1 MAVYERSTVV
11 SAPLEDV
18 WDFHSTIDGLL
29 ALTPGWMNMRVEAI
43 RDPGVGPDPEVLGAG
58 AEIDMSVRPL
68 GVAPRQSWTSR
79 IVERAH
85 EGGSAHF
92 RDEMRDGPF
101 QEWVHT
107 HRFES
112 VNGGTR
118 ITDHVE
124 YELRR
129 PLGAVS
135 EVAWPGFEAMFIYRH
150 RETKAKLEKTIDV
163 A

>member
-18 WDFHSTIDGLL
+18 WDFHSTVDGLL
-29 ALTPGWMNMRVEAI
+29 ALTPDWMNMRVEGV
-43 RDPGVGPDPEVLGAG
+43 RGPGGEPDPEVLGAG
-58 AEIDMSVRPL
+58 AEIDMAVRPL

-85 EGGSAHF
+85 EGGSAYF

-101 QEWVHT
+101 GRWLHT

-124 YELRR
+124 YELER
-129 PLGAVS
+129 PLGVLSAF
-135 EVAWPGFEAMFIYRH
+135 AWPGFEAMFVYRH
-150 RETKAKLEKTIDV
+150 RQTRAKL

>member
-29 ALTPGWMNMRVEAI
+29 ALTPGWMNMRVEST
-43 RDPGVGPDPEVLGAG
+43 RGPGGDPDPEVLETGS
-58 AEIDMSVRPL
+58 EIDMAVRPL
-68 GVAPRQSWTSR
+68 GVTPRQTWTSR
-79 IVERAH
+79 IVERSH
-85 EGGSAHF
+85 DGGSAYF

-101 QEWVHT
+101 ARWLHT

-118 ITDHVE
+118 VVDHVE
-124 YELRR
+124 YDLGR
-129 PLGAVS
+129 PLGPLS
-135 EVAWPGFEAMFIYRH
+135 RIAWPGLEAMFTYRH
-150 RETKAKLEKTIDV
+150 RRTKAHVE
-163 A
+163 